1 MSRFIKTQNINGY
14 PLAMLTSDEKEVLYR
29 MFNIKA
35 GPSSNEELVKKMG
48 KLLLPVGGFL
58 QKELSYE
65 ETLLMIA
72 NNRKINLKTAAT
84 VYEKEQKLFL
94 EIFQDNFNEM
104 NADEKEQFL
113 INLEKK
119 GLSKDQVAS
128 VAALTSLGVAQLS
141 GFGIY
146 LLASSTVGAITAAL
160 GFTLSFGF
168 YTAMSSIISVAI
180 GPIGFA
186 LAAIPLYRSFK
197 DVRDMDDFKN
207 KLSTLYKKSGNL
219 IKGDHQAAE
228 IIMKYFASLR
238 IMKVHER
245 ELQIEANDKKYNE
258 NVLAIKNLE
267 KEMTSIASNLIKTK
281 KEISDLEFQLN
292 KLITEQNQL
301 NEQESCNRK
310 EKIALLD
317 RQTALVKDNDEFIK
331 NIENLKK

>member
-65 ETLLMIA
+65 ETLLRIA
-72 NNRKINLKTAAT
+72 NNRKINLKTAVT

-128 VAALTSLGVAQLS
+128 VAALTTLGVAQLS

-197 DVRDMDDFKN
+197 DFRNIDDFKN
-207 KLSTLYKKSGNL
+207 KLSTLYKKSRNL

-228 IIMKYFASLR
+228 IIMKYFAGLR
-238 IMKVHER
+238 IMKIHELEVKIKENQKLFKEKEPALKKYDEER
-245 ELQIEANDKKYNE
+245 EA
-258 NVLAIKNLE
+258 
-267 KEMTSIASNLIKTK
+267 
-281 KEISDLEFQLN
+281 
-292 KLITEQNQL
+292 ITESLAQL
-301 NEQESCNRK
+301 DKRIDVLEEQLKKMRK
-310 EKIALLD
+310 EQSQLSI
-317 RQTALVKDNDEFIK
+317 QEFDNAKARTELNLQKTMIGVILKTSEEEIK
-331 NIENLKK
+331 KLKT